1 MISLQ
6 ELWQSKGYSYYPTD
20 KGLQHS
26 YLDAYTELFEEFQ
39 DEKINLI
46 EIGIYLGG
54 SMRLFED
61 WFTQANIIG
70 YDVTFEFIKVPF
82 KSQKILKSCMDFTED
97 EFKNNPPHI
106 IIDDASHV
114 IEQQLKMVEI
124 CYPQIQDGGMLIIED
139 IGDISKNKKE
149 FDALGITYE
158 LIDLR
163 LQKNRWD
170 DVLLVF
176 KK

>member
-1 MISLQ
+1 MNLQ
-6 ELWQSKGYSYYPTD
+6 ELWGSKGFSYYPTD

-26 YLDAYTELFEEFQ
+26 YLDVYTELFEPLK

-54 SMRLFED
+54 SIRLFED

-70 YDVTFEFIKVPF
+70 YDVTFEFIRVPF
-82 KSQKILKSCMDFTED
+82 KSKKILKNCMDFSLD
-97 EFKNNPPHI
+97 EFKDNPPHI

-124 CYPQIQDGGMLIIED
+124 CYPQLQEGGILIIED
-139 IGDISKNKKE
+139 IQNIQQNKFK
-149 FDALGITYE
+149 FDSLGIPYK
-158 LIDLR
+158 LYDLR
-163 LQKNRWD
+163 LQKNRED
-170 DVLLVF
+170 DILMVF